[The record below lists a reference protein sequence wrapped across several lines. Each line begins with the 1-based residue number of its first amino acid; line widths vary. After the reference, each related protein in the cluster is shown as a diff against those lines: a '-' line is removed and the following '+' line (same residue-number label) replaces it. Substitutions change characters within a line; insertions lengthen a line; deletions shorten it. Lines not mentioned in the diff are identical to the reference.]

1 MATTTQYITAI
12 PSILFS
18 VPGHPSSMHTVQEAN
33 SLSHDEKKHALKV
46 ASFHSFL
53 AATVTALGL
62 IAVSSFVGQYLAAFF
77 RSEIIFLLL
86 LLTLTLTTIFSKN
99 SKIVSVVLLGAGVFL
114 SFVGYNFFFDT
125 NLTFGLIFLAAGFDP
140 VIVVLLFL
148 SFSEV
153 LKNVVQLD
161 QAPTYSKSTMHDQA
175 GLGNSSIAAAV
186 GTVGGLVPG
195 LTTIA
200 SSSFYYYF
208 GKFLKLSQK
217 KLIVGTETA
226 NVSGSLSQILP
237 VIYFGIPILA
247 SEALLLSLM
256 QSKGFSMATFDLN
269 EFFESAIVYFLI
281 ANVAALA
288 ICTIAARINF
298 KLNLSLLKYLALVL
312 LTTSLLGYLLLGGD
326 PATKLLQLFLLL
338 PVALLLRR
346 FDNTPIVVGFLLSPM
361 FFESASRI
369 F

>member
-1 MATTTQYITAI
+1 M
-12 PSILFS
+12 
-18 VPGHPSSMHTVQEAN
+18 
-33 SLSHDEKKHALKV
+33 
-46 ASFHSFL
+46 
-53 AATVTALGL
+53 
-62 IAVSSFVGQYLAAFF
+62 
-77 RSEIIFLLL
+77 
-86 LLTLTLTTIFSKN
+86 
-99 SKIVSVVLLGAGVFL
+99 
-114 SFVGYNFFFDT
+114 
-125 NLTFGLIFLAAGFDP
+125 
-140 VIVVLLFL
+140 
-148 SFSEV
+148 
-153 LKNVVQLD
+153 
-161 QAPTYSKSTMHDQA
+161 
-175 GLGNSSIAAAV
+175 
-186 GTVGGLVPG
+186 
-195 LTTIA
+195 
-200 SSSFYYYF
+200 
-208 GKFLKLSQK
+208 
-217 KLIVGTETA
+217 GTETA